1 MLMFLT
7 DFAREVHTLHQD
19 VKTLSGKK
27 IDLRVKPSPSGVF
40 DYERARIETLQR
52 SIPRHIK
59 TLSEK
64 SEKLKMEITGRGL
77 SQVLQL
83 VNELELYSGGN
94 DMKNLMASTEKLA
107 SLVAEIQDNQETLRV
122 FKVPEHIP
130 AEIKEEVLAD
140 IHELNKCM
148 EHQCY
153 RSAVILCGRILET
166 ALHRKYFESA
176 GKDLLE
182 TSPGIGLG
190 KLVAKLSEKNIAL
203 DPGLSEQIHLINQV
217 RISSVHTKQSAFSPN
232 DAQARAIALFTSD
245 VLEKLFVK

>member
-19 VKTLSGKK
+19 VKALIAKK
-27 IDLRVKPSPSGVF
+27 VDLRVKPSPGGVF
-40 DYERARIETLQR
+40 DYERAKIETLQR
-52 SIPRHIK
+52 AIPRHVK
-59 TLSEK
+59 TLAEK
-64 SEKLKMEITGRGL
+64 SQKLKMEVSGRGL
-77 SQVLQL
+77 SQALQL
-83 VNELELYSGGN
+83 INELELYAGGN
-94 DMKNLMASTEKLA
+94 DVKNLAATAEKLA
-107 SLVAEIQDNQETLRV
+107 SLVAEIQDNQDALRV
-122 FKVPEHIP
+122 FKIPENIP
-130 AEIKEEVLAD
+130 PEIKEGMLAD

-232 DAQARAIALFTSD
+232 EAQARAIVLFTSD
-245 VLEKLFVK
+245 VLEKVFSK